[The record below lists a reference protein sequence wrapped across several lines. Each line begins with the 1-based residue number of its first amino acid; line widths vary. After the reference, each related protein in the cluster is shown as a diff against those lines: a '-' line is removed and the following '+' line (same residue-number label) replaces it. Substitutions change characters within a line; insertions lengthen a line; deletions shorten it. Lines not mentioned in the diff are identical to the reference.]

1 MFVAIG
7 IGTILGFGLMPD
19 RKEIWMAES
28 IAFFEGRYMPLK
40 EAKISIADPAVTKSD
55 IVFDVVS
62 VTSGLFFRLD
72 DHIDRFETSC
82 RKTRIALPVGREDIR
97 RVAAECVHRSELDD
111 ACVFMCGTRGPYRSG
126 GVLGD
131 PRDCVNGFYAYA
143 VPYYYVVPPE
153 RAQTGAHIWIV
164 ETRRAPN
171 AAIDQTVKNFNRMDL
186 TRGTFEALDQGADA
200 AVLLSVEGYVAE
212 GPGFNVW
219 VVRGNSLLTPAD
231 NLLEGI
237 TRRTVFDL
245 AHEMG
250 VDAKPANL
258 AAEELSGANEAFIS
272 TTAGGIIPVTRVND
286 QALGNGAPGLMTTR
300 IQQRYWER
308 RRAGWHGTSVS
319 SLIN

>member
-1 MFVAIG
+1 MS
-7 IGTILGFGLMPD
+7 
-19 RKEIWMAES
+19 ES
-28 IAFFEGRYMPLK
+28 IAFFEGSYVPLK

-62 VTSGLFFRLD
+62 VTGGTFFRLD

-82 RKTRIALPVGREDIR
+82 RKTRIALPVNHEDMK
-97 RVAAECVHRSELDD
+97 RVAAECVHRSELED

-143 VPYYYVVPPE
+143 VPYYYVVPRE
-153 RAQTGAHIWIV
+153 RVQTGAHIWIV

-171 AAIDQTVKNFNRMDL
+171 TAIDQTVKNFNRMDL
-186 TRGTFEALDQGADA
+186 TKGTFEALDQGADA
-200 AVLLSVEGYVAE
+200 AVLLSTEGYVAE

-219 VVRGNSLLTPAD
+219 IVRGNALVTPAD

-245 AHEMG
+245 AEELS
-250 VDAKPANL
+250 VNAKTANL
-258 AAEELSGANEAFIS
+258 AAEDLSEANEAFLS
-272 TTAGGIIPVTRVND
+272 TTAGGIIPITRVND
-286 QALGNGAPGLMTTR
+286 RPLGNGAPGLMTTK